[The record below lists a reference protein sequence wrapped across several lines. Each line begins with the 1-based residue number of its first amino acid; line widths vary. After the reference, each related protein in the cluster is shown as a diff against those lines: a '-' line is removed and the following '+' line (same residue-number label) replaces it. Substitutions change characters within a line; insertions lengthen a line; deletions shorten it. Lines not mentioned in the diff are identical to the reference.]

1 MELKSNY
8 VGEDVVFSVD
18 RSGENNVLV
27 YEDRNQVIHEAFL
40 ISLIDCDFIDR
51 PVEIQTCRMTMKK
64 ADYFLSPSKS
74 PFSAEETI
82 QKIVSIISDVHR
94 SSIVHGSLQL
104 QSFAVRGEEIF
115 LTGFSTSLFEGG
127 KPWLDLNLPYISP
140 EAWEEKNL
148 TCKADVFNLGL
159 IMYEILSETS
169 LEISTSDLCENLTE
183 LTEKTSFR
191 QLGKKSCSRL
201 GLLNGEI
208 LLPGWENVPSTYQ
221 DLISSCILPNPDDR
235 PSIFQIAERL
245 GLSLRSTIE
254 VETENPLSDVV
265 RSLTYPSLYFSLHE
279 ESRCHIVAIL
289 QVSQRRIHQ
298 KYVLPEDNNL
308 IDFLFAVVEADDR
321 IEDFCQEID
330 RECDEVENEIFD
342 LLNGGFLRGVTTIV
356 DYRCQIEFLLMAIV
370 RANFPKVNSNLSKRE
385 LKKLRNMP
393 MIGELETLMT
403 EWNHLSKS

>member
-18 RSGENNVLV
+18 RSGENNVLN

-51 PVEIQTCRMTMKK
+51 PVEIHTCQMVMKK
-64 ADYFLSPSKS
+64 AEYFLSPFKL
-74 PFSAEETI
+74 PFSNEETI
-82 QKIVSIISDVHR
+82 EKIVSIVSDVHR
-94 SSIVHGSLQL
+94 SSIVYGSLQL
-104 QSFAVRGEEIF
+104 QSFVVREGEIF
-115 LTGFSTSLFEGG
+115 LTGFSASFFEGG
-127 KPWLDLNLPYISP
+127 KAWLDLTLPYISP

-148 TCKADVFNLGL
+148 TCKADIFNLGL
-159 IMYEILSETS
+159 IMYEILSGTS
-169 LEISTSDLCENLTE
+169 LEISTSDLCENLLE

-191 QLGKKSCSRL
+191 QLGKKSCSRI

-208 LLPGWENVPSTYQ
+208 LLPGWENISSKYQ
-221 DLISSCILPNPDDR
+221 DLISECIRPNPNDR
-235 PSIFQIAERL
+235 PSITQIAEKI
-245 GLSLRSTIE
+245 GLSLRSSIE

-289 QVSQRRIHQ
+289 QISQRRIHQ

-321 IEDFCQEID
+321 IEDFCQEVG
-330 RECDEVENEIFD
+330 RECDEVEGEIFD
-342 LLNGGFLRGVTTIV
+342 LLSGECLRGVTTIA
-356 DYRCQIEFLLMAIV
+356 DYRLQIEFLLMAIV
-370 RANFPKVNSNLSKRE
+370 RANFPKVDSKLSKRE

-403 EWNHLSKS
+403 EWNHLSKF